1 MRQQGLHVF
10 APIKP
15 THEFLHV
22 RHAVIAAAR
31 ELGRRMPDMVTTN
44 WWKEERGNRVFL
56 DFDHTWTRLRWPPAP
71 VMPSGVGAVWIT
83 TPGGVERA
91 LIPIAPRACDGMGR
105 STRLP
110 IGDTND
116 LRRIHG
122 LTSMELDGYECSLD
136 AEFDHLTISET
147 ATGVGPSGPL
157 S

>member
-31 ELGRRMPDMVTTN
+31 ELGRRMHGDHQLVEGGAG
-44 WWKEERGNRVFL
+44 KRVFL

-105 STRLP
+105 STLLP

-136 AEFDHLTISET
+136 AELDHLTISET